1 MSSHPNLNSMT
12 TGRRLVFSATPPG
25 VSLEAFDL
33 PEPGPHEVR
42 VQHTRTHLS
51 IGTEMNFFRGGP
63 AAYAPT
69 ALSDKSHIGYMAAGV
84 IAAVGGEV
92 KKYNL
97 GDRVASSSHHGSQ
110 SLIDTQRPG
119 IINVIPSQVSDD
131 EAGFLALGD
140 VALHA
145 VRRAELQIGESVIVY
160 GAGMVGQLVIQFA
173 RLSGAHPIIAV
184 DPHAPRLALAKQSGA
199 THVIDALVED
209 LKSQILNLTSQ
220 SGVEKSFMCASVPE
234 VLPQAL
240 ICAADRGKV
249 MLTGS
254 PSGAA
259 SIPLRADLLRKELTI
274 LGTYESHMNVAH
286 PYWPWT
292 RDRNRDTYLRLVA
305 DRQLHLDH
313 LITHV
318 IPAAAAPA
326 IYQQL
331 LESSSASEHLGVVFD
346 WSNG

>member
-1 MSSHPNLNSMT
+1 
-12 TGRRLVFSATPPG
+12 
-25 VSLEAFDL
+25 
-33 PEPGPHEVR
+33 
-42 VQHTRTHLS
+42 
-51 IGTEMNFFRGGP
+51 
-63 AAYAPT
+63 
-69 ALSDKSHIGYMAAGV
+69 MAAGV

-97 GDRVASSSHHGSQ
+97 GDRVATSSHHGSQ

-220 SGVEKSFMCASVPE
+220 SGVEKIIHV
-234 VLPQAL
+234 
-240 ICAADRGKV
+240 RKR
-249 MLTGS
+249 
-254 PSGAA
+254 SGGPAA
-259 SIPLRADLLRKELTI
+259 STDLCRR
-274 LGTYESHMNVAH
+274 S
-286 PYWPWT
+286 
-292 RDRNRDTYLRLVA
+292 R
-305 DRQLHLDH
+305 
-313 LITHV
+313 
-318 IPAAAAPA
+318 
-326 IYQQL
+326 
-331 LESSSASEHLGVVFD
+331 
-346 WSNG
+346 

>member
-1 MSSHPNLNSMT
+1 
-12 TGRRLVFSATPPG
+12 
-25 VSLEAFDL
+25 
-33 PEPGPHEVR
+33 
-42 VQHTRTHLS
+42 
-51 IGTEMNFFRGGP
+51 
-63 AAYAPT
+63 
-69 ALSDKSHIGYMAAGV
+69 
-84 IAAVGGEV
+84 
-92 KKYNL
+92 
-97 GDRVASSSHHGSQ
+97 
-110 SLIDTQRPG
+110 
-119 IINVIPSQVSDD
+119 
-131 EAGFLALGD
+131 
-140 VALHA
+140 
-145 VRRAELQIGESVIVY
+145 
-160 GAGMVGQLVIQFA
+160 
-173 RLSGAHPIIAV
+173 
-184 DPHAPRLALAKQSGA
+184 
-199 THVIDALVED
+199 
-209 LKSQILNLTSQ
+209 
-220 SGVEKSFMCASVPE
+220 
-234 VLPQAL
+234 
-240 ICAADRGKV
+240 

-259 SIPLRADLLRKELTI
+259 STPLRADLLRKELTI